1 MRRGE
6 GGRGREML
14 TPPQSDS
21 NCSVSTAATAAT
33 AAFGSLLVG
42 PGSAGQCF
50 SHSRHHSGSSSSIKT
65 NKYVSYF
72 TAFLHSVFELSCVN
86 MGWTGVADLDITA
99 CLGLMFSI
107 FPVILSPTTAI

>member
-1 MRRGE
+1 MR

-21 NCSVSTAATAAT
+21 NCSVTAAATAAT

-50 SHSRHHSGSSSSIKT
+50 SHSRHHSGCSSSIKT
-65 NKYVSYF
+65 NKITFFILLHFYIQCLSRAALTWVGQAWLISISRLVS
-72 TAFLHSVFELSCVN
+72 A
-86 MGWTGVADLDITA
+86 
-99 CLGLMFSI
+99 
-107 FPVILSPTTAI
+107 